1 MHQKLTGQVAL
12 VTGGSRGMGAA
23 IAVRLA
29 ADGADVAFSYAADP
43 EKGKKTLAAI
53 EATGRRGLAV
63 KADQAD
69 PRRAQHLVRQVAD
82 HFGRLDILVNNAGV
96 HVTGTVDAPDRDQSA
111 FDRQLAINLQAV
123 VSTVVA
129 AAPLLTEGGR
139 IVSIASNGSATT
151 SVPFPGLS
159 DYLATK
165 AAVVTYTK
173 GWARDLA
180 PRGITVN
187 AIQPGAID
195 TDMNPADAEDASFV
209 TSLTPMGRFGR
220 PEEIAAAVS
229 FLVGPE
235 AAFITGAS
243 LPVDGGF
250 SC

>member
-96 HVTGTVDAPDRDQSA
+96 HVTGKVDAPDRDQSA
-111 FDRQLAINLQAV
+111 FDRQLAINFKRL
-123 VSTVVA
+123 
-129 AAPLLTEGGR
+129 
-139 IVSIASNGSATT
+139 
-151 SVPFPGLS
+151 SVR
-159 DYLATK
+159 
-165 AAVVTYTK
+165 
-173 GWARDLA
+173 W
-180 PRGITVN
+180 
-187 AIQPGAID
+187 
-195 TDMNPADAEDASFV
+195 
-209 TSLTPMGRFGR
+209 SLRR
-220 PEEIAAAVS
+220 PS
-229 FLVGPE
+229 
-235 AAFITGAS
+235 
-243 LPVDGGF
+243 
-250 SC
+250 

>member
-1 MHQKLTGQVAL
+1 M
-12 VTGGSRGMGAA
+12 
-23 IAVRLA
+23 
-29 ADGADVAFSYAADP
+29 
-43 EKGKKTLAAI
+43 
-53 EATGRRGLAV
+53 
-63 KADQAD
+63 
-69 PRRAQHLVRQVAD
+69 
-82 HFGRLDILVNNAGV
+82 
-96 HVTGTVDAPDRDQSA
+96 
-111 FDRQLAINLQAV
+111 
-123 VSTVVA
+123 
-129 AAPLLTEGGR
+129 
-139 IVSIASNGSATT
+139 
-151 SVPFPGLS
+151 PFPGLS

-195 TDMNPADAEDASFV
+195 TDMNPADAEDASLV

>member
-1 MHQKLTGQVAL
+1 M
-12 VTGGSRGMGAA
+12 
-23 IAVRLA
+23 
-29 ADGADVAFSYAADP
+29 
-43 EKGKKTLAAI
+43 
-53 EATGRRGLAV
+53 
-63 KADQAD
+63 
-69 PRRAQHLVRQVAD
+69 
-82 HFGRLDILVNNAGV
+82 
-96 HVTGTVDAPDRDQSA
+96 
-111 FDRQLAINLQAV
+111 
-123 VSTVVA
+123 VA

-195 TDMNPADAEDASFV
+195 TDMNPADAEDASLV